1 MTDRELEIMSSTRKS
16 APRKMRGMGMDF
28 ASTLMELVL
37 DGTMLEMG
45 YAFDES
51 RGSYIPKEE
60 FDRRG

>member
-37 DGTMLEMG
+37 EGIGGIL
-45 YAFDES
+45 
-51 RGSYIPKEE
+51 
-60 FDRRG
+60 